1 MDELDNTGIKG
12 SEGGADMKFDF
23 FDHLV
28 TKLSKEINDLMVVA
42 KNALFLPEEYI
53 NKQKKESTIMPT

>member
-1 MDELDNTGIKG
+1 MDELDNTGVKG
-12 SEGGADMKFDF
+12 SEGGGDMKFDF

-28 TKLSKEINDLMVVA
+28 TKLSKEINDLMVVC

-53 NKQKKESTIMPT
+53 NK

>member
-1 MDELDNTGIKG
+1 
-12 SEGGADMKFDF
+12 MKFDF

-28 TKLSKEINDLMVVA
+28 TKLSKEINDLMVVC

-53 NKQKKESTIMPT
+53 NKQKKESTLISLNKARFGRSVENTD